1 MTVIGAATAVGTAAI
16 VGIVVI
22 VGGATTVGAAAMT
35 AHGEE
40 APTFSKE
47 ISQSTVK
54 KG

>member
-1 MTVIGAATAVGTAAI
+1 MTVIGAVTA

-47 ISQSTVK
+47 ISQSAVK